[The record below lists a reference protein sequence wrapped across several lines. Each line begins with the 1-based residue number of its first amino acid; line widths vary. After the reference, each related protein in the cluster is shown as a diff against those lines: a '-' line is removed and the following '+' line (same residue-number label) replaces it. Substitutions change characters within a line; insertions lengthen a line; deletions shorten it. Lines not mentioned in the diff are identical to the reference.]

1 MLSPGFAE
9 TGIGIARAA
18 DGTAYVTQDFTK

>member
-1 MLSPGFAE
+1 MLSPDFAT

-18 DGTAYVTQDFTK
+18 DGTAYVTQDFVK